1 MTYLYPAKSY
11 TQFEISG
18 KTITV
23 IGEQHLSSNFSYK
36 VKKEDTWLV
45 PHFLLNFIQNEYD
58 THKSLYLEM
67 RGLSFTSVLEK
78 QQAFSELKKTF
89 NLESKNMKEFIAS
102 ANPYYAPRIFGG
114 DKRRHIEVNGYPNW
128 QNILYGQNV
137 YKENNIFFLALCER
151 IQRLIR
157 EVLKYCSIPEDM
169 PKNLIHNLKM
179 YYQNDINNVEKF
191 FKSSNNSYNRGNNIL
206 ILQRAFG
213 EVADYLMIREILLRS
228 ETDIM
233 ILFGEEHAR
242 DFKITMKNYIKK
254 YKKEKGKFFGKE
266 LTPNYPLT
274 VSMR

>member
-1 MTYLYPAKSY
+1 MLFRS

-23 IGEQHLSSNFSYK
+23 IGEQHLPSNFSYE

-45 PHFLLNFIQNEYD
+45 SHFLLNFIQNEYD

-89 NLESKNMKEFIAS
+89 NLESKNMKEFIAN

-128 QNILYGQNV
+128 QNTLYGPNV

-169 PKNLIHNLKM
+169 PKSLIRNLKI
-179 YYQNDINNVEKF
+179 YYERV
-191 FKSSNNSYNRGNNIL
+191 
-206 ILQRAFG
+206 
-213 EVADYLMIREILLRS
+213 
-228 ETDIM
+228 
-233 ILFGEEHAR
+233 
-242 DFKITMKNYIKK
+242 
-254 YKKEKGKFFGKE
+254 
-266 LTPNYPLT
+266 
-274 VSMR
+274 

>member
-1 MTYLYPAKSY
+1 MAYLYPAKSY

-23 IGEQHLSSNFSYK
+23 IGEQHLPSNFSYEVLK
-36 VKKEDTWLV
+36 PNTWLV
-45 PHFLLNFIQNEYD
+45 PHFLLNFIQNEDD

-67 RGLSFTSVLEK
+67 RGLSFTSVSEK

-89 NLESKNMKEFIAS
+89 NLESKNMREFIANTNS
-102 ANPYYAPRIFGG
+102 YYAPRIFGG
-114 DKRRHIEVNGYPNW
+114 DKRRNIKVDEYPNW

-137 YKENNIFFLALCER
+137 YKENNHFFLALCK
-151 IQRLIR
+151 RLKKLTYDI
-157 EVLKYCSIPEDM
+157 LKFCSVPDNM
-169 PKNLIHNLKM
+169 PPNLIHNLKM
-179 YYQNDINNVEKF
+179 YYENDIKNVEKF
-191 FKSSNNSYNRGNNIL
+191 FKSSNNLYNRNNNIK
-206 ILQRAFG
+206 ILQRAFA
-213 EVADYLMIREILLRS
+213 EISDYLMIREILLRP

-254 YKKEKGKFFGKE
+254 YKKKKGKFFGKE
-266 LTPNYPLT
+266 LTLNYPLT

>member
-1 MTYLYPAKSY
+1 
-11 TQFEISG
+11 
-18 KTITV
+18 
-23 IGEQHLSSNFSYK
+23 
-36 VKKEDTWLV
+36 
-45 PHFLLNFIQNEYD
+45 
-58 THKSLYLEM
+58 
-67 RGLSFTSVLEK
+67 
-78 QQAFSELKKTF
+78 
-89 NLESKNMKEFIAS
+89 
-102 ANPYYAPRIFGG
+102 
-114 DKRRHIEVNGYPNW
+114 
-128 QNILYGQNV
+128 
-137 YKENNIFFLALCER
+137 
-151 IQRLIR
+151 
-157 EVLKYCSIPEDM
+157 
-169 PKNLIHNLKM
+169 M

>member
-114 DKRRHIEVNGYPNW
+114 DKRRHIEVDGYPNW

-254 YKKEKGKFFGKE
+254 YKKKKE
-266 LTPNYPLT
+266 NFLVKN
-274 VSMR
+274 

>member
-114 DKRRHIEVNGYPNW
+114 DKRRHIEVDGYPNW

-157 EVLKYCSIPEDM
+157 EVLKYCSVPDDM
-169 PKNLIHNLKM
+169 APNLIHNLKM
-179 YYQNDINNVEKF
+179 YYENDIKNVEKF
-191 FKSSNNSYNRGNNIL
+191 FKSSNNLYNRNNNIK
-206 ILQRAFG
+206 
-213 EVADYLMIREILLRS
+213 ILLPLLY
-228 ETDIM
+228 ELLDD
-233 ILFGEEHAR
+233 L
-242 DFKITMKNYIKK
+242 KNFSTLLIS
-254 YKKEKGKFFGKE
+254 F
-266 LTPNYPLT
+266 
-274 VSMR
+274 

>member
-23 IGEQHLSSNFSYK
+23 IGENHLQDDFSYEVLK
-36 VKKEDTWLV
+36 PDTWLV
-45 PHFLLNFIQNEYD
+45 PHFLLHFIQNEYD

-78 QQAFSELKKTF
+78 QKAFSELKKTF
-89 NLESKNMKEFIAS
+89 TLESKNMKEFIANV
-102 ANPYYAPRIFGG
+102 NPYYAPRIFGG
-114 DKRRHIEVNGYPNW
+114 DKRRHIKVDGYPNW
-128 QNILYGQNV
+128 QNTLYGKNV
-137 YKENNIFFLALCER
+137 YKANNNFFLALCER

-169 PKNLIHNLKM
+169 PPNLIHNLKM
-179 YYQNDINNVEKF
+179 YYENDIKNVENF
-191 FKSSNNSYNRGNNIL
+191 FKSSDNSYNRINNIL

-213 EVADYLMIREILLRS
+213 EISDYLMMRDILLRP

-233 ILFGEEHAR
+233 ILFGEEHAI

-254 YKKEKGKFFGKE
+254 YKKEKRKFFGKE